1 LRWRSPG
8 YADAVQE
15 VDLHIVCDGNRLTGG
30 AVIPDDPK
38 GVVVLL
44 HGIPSVNPPEPGDTG
59 YPGLARDFAQ
69 RGYAASWVNMR
80 AAHGSRGH
88 FSIAGWV
95 RDARSALDATRALP
109 GLSSLKVV
117 MVGSSAGGCVAAE
130 VVRRGAP
137 CDGLVLLAAP
147 AAWVSFAG
155 APAEAVRR
163 ITEEAGMALAPEVLE
178 DPTGWI
184 GEFQAISTEA
194 AMPQVKVPVLVV
206 HGTADDVVPVAHAD
220 RIVARA
226 SNAQSLIIEGAGHR
240 LRHVPEAIDAVAR
253 FVKRITG

>member
-1 LRWRSPG
+1 M
-8 YADAVQE
+8 
-15 VDLHIVCDGNRLTGG
+15 
-30 AVIPDDPK
+30 PDDPK

-59 YPGLARDFAQ
+59 YPGLARHFAK
-69 RGYAASWVNMR
+69 RGYAAAWVNMR

-95 RDARSALDATRALP
+95 RDARAALDATRALP
-109 GLSSLKVV
+109 GLSNLKVV

-137 CDGLVLLAAP
+137 CHGLALLAAP

-155 APAEAVRR
+155 APAEAIRR
-163 ITEEAGMALAPEVLE
+163 ITEEAGMALAPDVLE

-184 GEFQAISTEA
+184 DEFQAISTEA
-194 AMPQVKVPVLVV
+194 AMPQIKIPVLVV
-206 HGTADDVVPVAHAD
+206 HGTADDVVDVSHAD
-220 RIVARA
+220 RIAERA
-226 SNAQSLIIEGAGHR
+226 GNVRVEIIEGAGHR
-240 LRHVPEAIDAVAR
+240 LRHEPVAIQAVER
-253 FVKRITG
+253 FVRRIAG